1 MRGKHGA
8 ELTLNTIIIA
18 ALVLLLLVVLV
29 MIIVGFFGDTVP
41 QFGNFVTCEGR
52 GGQCST
58 QKCQPGEQTLWRFG
72 GCGGEN
78 KLGADYC
85 CIPPENPA

>member
-41 QFGNFVTCEGR
+41 QFGNFVTCQGR
-52 GGQCST
+52 GGQCY
-58 QKCQPGEQTLWRFG
+58 QQCQVGEQKLWRFG
-72 GCGGEN
+72 GCGGEDY
-78 KLGADYC
+78 LGADYC